1 MLQNVNATVKQMVM
15 VILMY
20 ALIGMM
26 LILMFGRT
34 NYSYF
39 VGFVIG
45 IVISIAYVFHM
56 YSSLDK
62 ALDMDENSALNKV
75 RKSYGIRVV
84 ATLVIMVLCIELN
97 IGNPIF
103 MLFGLISLKVAA
115 YLQPFTDKL
124 ARKKSIEKGR

>member
-1 MLQNVNATVKQMVM
+1 MLQNVSTTVKQMIM

-20 ALIGMM
+20 AVVGMVV
-26 LILMFGRT
+26 ILMFQRS
-34 NYSYF
+34 NYTYLT
-39 VGFVIG
+39 GFVIG
-45 IVISIAYVFHM
+45 ILVSIAYVFHM
-56 YSSLDK
+56 NASLDK

-75 RKSYGIRVV
+75 RKSYGIRLV
-84 ATLVIMVLCIELN
+84 ATLAIMVLCIELN

-103 MLFGLISLKVAA
+103 MLLGLTSLKVSA